1 MENLKSVIEA
11 WINDKIQRF
20 KPYAIPGAFVAGF
33 LAHWII
39 F

>member
-1 MENLKSVIEA
+1 MENLKAVIEA
-11 WINDKIQRF
+11 WINDKIQRV
-20 KPYAIPGAFVAGF
+20 KPYAIPAAFVAGF